1 VLIGC
6 RRRQRKALDIS
17 LQKLYPPFDFHPLSD
32 LMSFQHNCN
41 LLEMAMKECLPKGLK
56 VKPPRDFGSLLEA
69 FSFGRTLIAHD
80 VETHLIQS
88 SF

>member
-1 VLIGC
+1 
-6 RRRQRKALDIS
+6 
-17 LQKLYPPFDFHPLSD
+17 
-32 LMSFQHNCN
+32 
-41 LLEMAMKECLPKGLK
+41 LK

-69 FSFGRTLIAHD
+69 FSFGRTLIVHD

>member
-1 VLIGC
+1 L
-6 RRRQRKALDIS
+6 
-17 LQKLYPPFDFHPLSD
+17 KL
-32 LMSFQHNCN
+32 
-41 LLEMAMKECLPKGLK
+41 
-56 VKPPRDFGSLLEA
+56 KPPRDFGSLLEA